1 MKEYLEI
8 GLNSYGLHI
17 ETGLVDIYI
26 TPAALTLALA
36 LAVGLRLRKVIKT
49 RKAGK

>member
-1 MKEYLEI
+1 MRKFFEI
-8 GLNSYGLHI
+8 GLNSYGLRI
-17 ETGLVDIYI
+17 ETTVIDIYI
-26 TPAALTLALA
+26 TPAGLTLALA

>member
-1 MKEYLEI
+1 MRKFFEI

-17 ETGLVDIYI
+17 ETTVIDIYI
-26 TPAALTLALA
+26 TPTGLFLGVALI
-36 LAVGLRLRKVIKT
+36 VGLRVRKVLKS